1 MYEPWHIWNIR
12 LQSCL
17 GIFWMLPAT
26 FRHSWS
32 YSCILRHIQ
41 NTWLIQAYLE
51 LEIYL
56 VSFRHTIQVLLR
68 SNLFI
73 FWILFTQTQAYVELW
88 FIYRHVMFHVY
99 SDIFSTVEYVNK
111 QYFMQNKE
119 FSNLEPKMSY
129 LLNFGLYVW
138 KMFAIFEI
146 STYEL
151 VKIQVPLKDKNL

>member
-1 MYEPWHIWNIR
+1 
-12 LQSCL
+12 
-17 GIFWMLPAT
+17 MLSAT

-51 LEIYL
+51 PEIYL
-56 VSFRHTIQVLLR
+56 VSFRRTLQVLLR

>member
-1 MYEPWHIWNIR
+1 
-12 LQSCL
+12 
-17 GIFWMLPAT
+17 MLSAT

-51 LEIYL
+51 PEIYL
-56 VSFRHTIQVLLR
+56 VSFRRTLQVLLR

-73 FWILFTQTQAYVELW
+73 FWILFTQTQAYLELW
-88 FIYRHVMFHVY
+88 FICRHVMFHAY
-99 SDIFSTVEYVNK
+99 SGIFSTVEYVNK

>member
-1 MYEPWHIWNIR
+1 
-12 LQSCL
+12 
-17 GIFWMLPAT
+17 MLSAT

-32 YSCILRHIQ
+32 YSCMLRHIQ
-41 NTWLIQAYLE
+41 NTWLTQAYLE
-51 LEIYL
+51 PEIYL
-56 VSFRHTIQVLLR
+56 VSFRRTLQVLLR

-73 FWILFTQTQAYVELW
+73 FWILFTQTQAYLELW

-99 SDIFSTVEYVNK
+99 SGIFSTVEYVNK